1 MGNAIFDFSSSPL
14 NYKIA
19 TGHRLIPE
27 NQNNPKYAHEIF
39 RPEWAKPEKMVK
51 SDDIVI
57 TSVYGHVEI
66 DTESPNANVLVKFF
80 ELNPETSDMIELYQ
94 IKILY

>member
-1 MGNAIFDFSSSPL
+1 
-14 NYKIA
+14 
-19 TGHRLIPE
+19 
-27 NQNNPKYAHEIF
+27 
-39 RPEWAKPEKMVK
+39 MVK